1 MSKRKRPGD
10 ELRVGRVFPSS
21 VSRQRKN
28 CFFFNVYWQVMP
40 IKTRS
45 KRGEE
50 EIMSAGDSA
59 RLLEKLSKKLDD
71 MNTTQERRHEELCS
85 KLAGLEQKTSTLA
98 TDLKE
103 LKEGLQSLEK

>member
-1 MSKRKRPGD
+1 
-10 ELRVGRVFPSS
+10 
-21 VSRQRKN
+21 
-28 CFFFNVYWQVMP
+28 MP

-45 KRGEE
+45 KKGEE

-59 RLLEKLSKKLDD
+59 CLLEKLAKKLDD

-103 LKEGLQSLEK
+103 LKEGLQSLENDLADVKQDVEAKANKTHVLELENRITDLQNRSQIT